1 MDDKL
6 LRTSEAANYINVHP
20 ATLRRWSK
28 EGKITTHMF
37 GRERRFYQSDLLASV
52 GIDVGDQHPERV
64 EAFYVRVSGS
74 TGQDTSIA
82 AKKEM
87 LEASATG
94 PVYKVYQDKGSG
106 LSTKRKGLHRMLT
119 DAKEGKFTVVR
130 ITHPDRLTRFGY
142 EYVEQLLGA
151 YGVSVEVLTGPTV
164 PKTDTE
170 ELVEDLRAL
179 VSSFT
184 GRVYGMRSRE
194 HRKMLLDKVVEHNG

>member
-37 GRERRFYQSDLLASV
+37 GRERRFYQSDLLGVV
-52 GIDVGDQHPERV
+52 GIDVGNQPPERV

-74 TGQDTSIA
+74 TGQETSIVA
-82 AKKEM
+82 QKEM
-87 LEASATG
+87 HTSTATG
-94 PVYKVYQDKGSG
+94 TLYKVYQDKGSG
-106 LSTKRKGLHRMLT
+106 LSTKRKSLHRMLT
-119 DAKEGKFTVVR
+119 DAKDAKFTVLR
-130 ITHPDRLTRFGY
+130 ITHPDRLTRFGF
-142 EYVEQLLGA
+142 EYIEQLLEA

-170 ELVEDLRAL
+170 ELVDDFMAL
-179 VSSFT
+179 VSSFA
-184 GRVYGMRSRE
+184 GRVYGMGSRE